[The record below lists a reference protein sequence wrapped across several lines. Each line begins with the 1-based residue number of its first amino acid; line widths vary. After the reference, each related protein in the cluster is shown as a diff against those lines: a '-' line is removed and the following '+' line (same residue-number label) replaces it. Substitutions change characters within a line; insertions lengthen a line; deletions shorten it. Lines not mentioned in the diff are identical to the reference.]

1 MKKKGRCPHVYPDRL
16 LVMAKPPSDKLYRLI
31 RSLKPAEKRYFQVFV
46 GNAYAHSK
54 YAQLFDA
61 IADMEHFD
69 EDALRQ
75 KVYPNEPQQSH
86 KYSELKAYLF
96 ELVLKSLQAFDEERS
111 VEFRLNYLLQSTSV
125 LYRRGHFAACQDCL
139 HKAEKLAQRY
149 EAFAHQ
155 LDIIRWEKH
164 LAYAQMDVDLLYKQ
178 FGSLLTRERTVAA
191 QFAEVMEYRNLF
203 FQAYLLVKREALLRD
218 SRGQEQLRA
227 LRAHPLLRDSARP
240 SSHTAQVLYY
250 RTLNLCHYA
259 AAEREA
265 FYESGSKLVA
275 LLESKPHFLRENQA
289 DYIAALSN
297 LILSCGLLGRYDE
310 VKKHLVKLKTI
321 RPLTHD
327 DMLKIHRQYY
337 TNTFALCIYT
347 GAFEEARREMERCQ
361 QEAALLA
368 LHEYETVSFYFQY
381 CCICFGCA
389 DYDAALTYLNAWY
402 NQPRTLEREDL
413 QSLGRILAMMLHFEM
428 GNMLLLESLLRS
440 TAQQLR
446 RKKRLYEL
454 ERRFFHGISEL
465 LSAPN
470 STTQRAIFQKMQRAI
485 HHLAAQPEAYALLQT
500 FDVGAWVEAKVRG
513 CAFAQVVREKWQ
525 RQQNTRP

>member
-1 MKKKGRCPHVYPDRL
+1 
-16 LVMAKPPSDKLYRLI
+16 MAKLPSDKLHRLI
-31 RSLKPAEKRYFQVFV
+31 RSLKPAEKRYFQVFI

-61 IADMEHFD
+61 MANMEYFD

-75 KVYPNEPQQSH
+75 KVYPDAPQQSH

-96 ELVLKSLQAFDEERS
+96 ELVLKSLQAFDEKRS
-111 VEFRLNYLLQSTSV
+111 AEFRLNYFLQSVSA
-125 LYRRGHFAACQDCL
+125 LYRRGHLAACQDYL
-139 HKAEKLAQRY
+139 RKAEKLAQRY

-164 LAYAQMDVDLLYKQ
+164 LAYTQMDVDLLHKQ
-178 FGSLLTRERTVAA
+178 FDRLLARERTATA
-191 QFAEVMEYRNLF
+191 QLAEVMEYRNLF
-203 FQAYLLVKREALLRD
+203 FQAYLLVKREALLRS

-227 LRAHPLLRDSARP
+227 LRMHPLLQDSAHP

-265 FYESGSKLVA
+265 FYESGCKLVA
-275 LLESKPHFLRENQA
+275 LLENKPHFLHENQA

-310 VKKHLVKLKTI
+310 VKKHLAKLKTI

-347 GAFEEARREMERCQ
+347 GAFQEARREMERCQ
-361 QEAALLA
+361 QEATLFAPQ
-368 LHEYETVSFYFQY
+368 EYETVSFYFQY

-389 DYDAALTYLNAWY
+389 DYDEALTYLNAWH

-413 QSLGRILAMMLHFEM
+413 QSLGRILAMILHFEK

-454 ERRFFHGISEL
+454 ERRFFHGMSEL
-465 LSAPN
+465 LNAPAPPA
-470 STTQRAIFQKMQRAI
+470 QRAIFQKMLSGLHQ
-485 HHLAAQPEAYALLQT
+485 LATQPEAYALLQT

-513 CAFAQVVREKWQ
+513 CSFAQVVREKWQ
-525 RQQNTRP
+525 RQRSAKP